1 MYRECVVY
9 DGGNDLLWAEVF
21 VVKVF
26 VLGDFV
32 VVEGGWKYIYIV
44 IVVEVFSKDCVSFI
58 GEIVSDRGIWKCGL
72 WVGLCK
78 NKDWVN

>member
-32 VVEGGWKYIYIV
+32 VVEGG
-44 IVVEVFSKDCVSFI
+44 
-58 GEIVSDRGIWKCGL
+58 
-72 WVGLCK
+72 
-78 NKDWVN
+78 